1 MLSRSAV
8 RLAAA
13 VVSVLAIA
21 STIALG
27 AGNAGYPQVALTD
40 AIVKQFVA
48 SYPAV
53 KATAD
58 KIGKKYNVARDSG
71 DRTSGWGAW
80 MAATSAWSEMDAVV
94 KPYGFKNF
102 KAWLD
107 DTISIAMAYA
117 FASHGAEMD
126 AGMAQAVEQ
135 IKNNPSLSST
145 QKQMMLQQMQASMG
159 SVSATRP
166 PQGNIDAVKPY
177 ATQLGSFFG
186 GN

>member
-1 MLSRSAV
+1 VFNRSVA

-13 VVSVLAIA
+13 VVAVLAIA
-21 STIALG
+21 STIAFS
-27 AGNAGYPQVALTD
+27 AGNPGYPQVALTD
-40 AIVKQFVA
+40 AVVQQFIA

-58 KIGKKYNVARDSG
+58 KIGKKYNIAGNNRDH
-71 DRTSGWGAW
+71 THGWGAW
-80 MAATSAWSEMDAVV
+80 MAARSAWGEMDAVV
-94 KPYGFKNF
+94 KSYGFANF

-117 FASHGAEMD
+117 FASHGPEMD
-126 AGMAQAVEQ
+126 AGMTQAVEQ
-135 IKNNPSLSST
+135 IKNNPSLSDA

-159 SVSATRP
+159 SVSAMRP

-177 ATQLGSFFG
+177 VTQLGSFFG
-186 GN
+186 KN

>member
-1 MLSRSAV
+1 MFNRSAT

-13 VVSVLAIA
+13 ALAVALVA
-21 STIALG
+21 SAAAFG
-27 AGNAGYPQVALTD
+27 AGTAAYPQVALTD
-40 AIVKQFVA
+40 TIIKQFVA

-58 KIGKKYNVARDSG
+58 KIAKKYNVERRSG
-71 DRTSGWGAW
+71 DQTGGWGAW

-126 AGMAQAVEQ
+126 AGMAQAVNQ
-135 IKNNPSLSST
+135 IKNNHSLSDA
-145 QKQMMLQQMQASMG
+145 QKQVMLQQMQASMG
-159 SVSATRP
+159 SVNATRP
-166 PQGNIDAVKPY
+166 PQGNIDAVMPY
-177 ATQLGSFFG
+177 TSQLATFFG
-186 GN
+186 NN

>member
-1 MLSRSAV
+1 MFNRNSM

-13 VVSVLAIA
+13 VLAIA
-21 STIALG
+21 LAAGATAFG
-27 AGNAGYPQVALTD
+27 AGTTAYPQVALTD
-40 AIVKQFVA
+40 AIVKEFVA
-48 SYPAV
+48 SYPVV
-53 KATAD
+53 KAAAD
-58 KIGKKYNVARDSG
+58 KIAKKYNVERRSG
-71 DRTSGWGAW
+71 DQTSGWGAW
-80 MAATSAWSEMDAVV
+80 MAATSAWGEMDAVV

-126 AGMAQAVEQ
+126 AGMAQAVNQ
-135 IKNNPSLSST
+135 IKNNPSLSDA

-159 SVSATRP
+159 SVNATRP

-177 ATQLGSFFG
+177 ASQLASFFSK
-186 GN
+186 N